1 MLEDKNLKCRQC
13 GKEFLFTKGEQDFY
27 QRKGLTSPNH
37 CLECRTAKQS
47 QRQNLTCSQC
57 KNPLEKD
64 ASIYCTA
71 CLASVHLESELEIR
85 QKEKAIDE
93 VQARLRNIESRK
105 ERVAESLS
113 EVQAKLQDSESRKTE
128 LEGSLSQKEQLLT
141 ELEES
146 LSQKE
151 QLVVELEKQIRSIS
165 EELKKVNQFRAD
177 LQWIHPAMDEIQKK
191 LESLEHGQDKT
202 NHRMLQVVERMH
214 ELYDNPGMFE
224 TLKRAL
230 RSNPSQRT

>member
-1 MLEDKNLKCRQC
+1 VSEDRNLKCRQC

-27 QRKGLTSPNH
+27 QRKGLTLPSH
-37 CLECRTAKQS
+37 CPECRTAKQS

-57 KNPLEKD
+57 KTPLEKD

-71 CLASVHLESELEIR
+71 CLASVHLESELKIK

-93 VQARLRNIESRK
+93 VQAKLRNIESRK
-105 ERVAESLS
+105 ERVSESLS
-113 EVQAKLQDSESRKTE
+113 EVQAKLQDSESRKTD

-141 ELEES
+141 ELQES
-146 LSQKE
+146 LIQKE
-151 QLVVELEKQIRSIS
+151 QMVVELEKQIRSIS
-165 EELKKVNQFRAD
+165 EGMEKVNQFHTD
-177 LQWIHPAMDEIQKK
+177 LQWIHPALDEINKR
-191 LESLEHGQDKT
+191 LESLEHGQDKI

-214 ELYDNPGMFE
+214 ELYTNPSMFE
-224 TLKRAL
+224 TLKRVL

>member
-1 MLEDKNLKCRQC
+1 VSEDRNLKCRQC

-27 QRKGLTSPNH
+27 QRKGLTSPSH
-37 CLECRTAKQS
+37 CPECRTAKQS
-47 QRQNLTCSQC
+47 QRQNLTCSHC
-57 KNPLEKD
+57 KTPLEKD

-71 CLASVHLESELEIR
+71 CLASVHLESELEIK

-93 VQARLRNIESRK
+93 VQAKLRNIESRK
-105 ERVAESLS
+105 ERVSESLS
-113 EVQAKLQDSESRKTE
+113 EVQAKLQDSESRKTK
-128 LEGSLSQKEQLLT
+128 LEG
-141 ELEES
+141 S

-165 EELKKVNQFRAD
+165 EEMEKVNQFHTD
-177 LQWIHPAMDEIQKK
+177 LQWIHPAMDEINKR
-191 LESLEHGQDKT
+191 LESLEHGQDKI

-214 ELYDNPGMFE
+214 ELYTNPSMFE